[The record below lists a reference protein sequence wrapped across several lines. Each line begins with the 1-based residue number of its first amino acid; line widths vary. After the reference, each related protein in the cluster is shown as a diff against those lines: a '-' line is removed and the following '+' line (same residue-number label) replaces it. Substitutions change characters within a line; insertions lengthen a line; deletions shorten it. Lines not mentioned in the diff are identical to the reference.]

1 MAPQLSVIMSAYN
14 SSETIERAVI
24 SILSQSF
31 SDFELIIMNDGSTDD
46 TEAKILS
53 FSDERVRYFL
63 LDHAGLTKALNF
75 GLSKATGEI
84 IARHDSDDWSEPDRF
99 AIQMRS
105 FEEDGDRDLVA
116 SWHNVV
122 DASGNYLGQKRTP
135 LDDEALKNMLRWRN
149 PFCHGSVLVRK
160 SVLDKVGGYNEA
172 LLYSQ
177 DYDLWVRLGAMGA
190 TFYCVP
196 ETLYNYSIT
205 PVSIAKGWN
214 KLGNVTNIRNNALLL
229 EDMRSYSIADIPSP
243 GRRRTE
249 SLWHY
254 AVGSLALEDGRRVRA
269 FSSFLRSLMNDPRN
283 WRAFVRMG
291 AVFVPGTVVGLVFGK
306 VKERRER
313 RQDD

>member
-1 MAPQLSVIMSAYN
+1 
-14 SSETIERAVI
+14 
-24 SILSQSF
+24 
-31 SDFELIIMNDGSTDD
+31 
-46 TEAKILS
+46 
-53 FSDERVRYFL
+53 
-63 LDHAGLTKALNF
+63 
-75 GLSKATGEI
+75 
-84 IARHDSDDWSEPDRF
+84 
-99 AIQMRS
+99 
-105 FEEDGDRDLVA
+105 
-116 SWHNVV
+116 
-122 DASGNYLGQKRTP
+122 
-135 LDDEALKNMLRWRN
+135 
-149 PFCHGSVLVRK
+149 
-160 SVLDKVGGYNEA
+160 
-172 LLYSQ
+172 
-177 DYDLWVRLGAMGA
+177 MGA

-306 VKERRER
+306 VKEWRER